1 MLGTLITSKT
11 RIKLLLKFFLNPTS
25 VAYLRSLENEFGEST
40 NAIRMELNRFEDA
53 GMLKSFSQG
62 NKKMFTADDSH
73 PLFKDIRSI
82 VLKYVGIDKI
92 LETIVH
98 RLGDLKKVYLSG
110 DYANGIDSGV
120 IDLILVGD
128 IDKPYLVN
136 LVDKAENLIHRKVRY
151 LVYTTEQGYQ
161 SNLEKEKHLLL
172 WNA

>member
-1 MLGTLITSKT
+1 
-11 RIKLLLKFFLNPTS
+11 
-25 VAYLRSLENEFGEST
+25 
-40 NAIRMELNRFEDA
+40 
-53 GMLKSFSQG
+53 
-62 NKKMFTADDSH
+62 MFTANDSH
-73 PLFKDIRSI
+73 PLFQDIRNI

-128 IDKPYLVN
+128 IDKSYLIN
-136 LVDKAENLIHRKVRY
+136 LVDKAEKLIHRKIRY
-151 LVYTTEQGYQ
+151 LVYPTDQAYQ